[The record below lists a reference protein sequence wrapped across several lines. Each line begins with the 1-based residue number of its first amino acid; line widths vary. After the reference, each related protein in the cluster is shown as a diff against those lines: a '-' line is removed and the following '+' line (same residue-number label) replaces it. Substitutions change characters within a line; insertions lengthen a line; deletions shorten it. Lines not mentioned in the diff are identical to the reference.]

1 MKKFAL
7 FAAGFLAAATLAA
20 APAAVKPADA
30 DGLSYHSPADSP
42 FRLSGFAFYDQDQV
56 YRRLPVKPDRALPEK
71 VERLAWNTA
80 GGQIAFRT
88 DSKRVVLAVKT
99 QFNSVMYH
107 MAQTGSAGFDLY
119 TGAPGRRLFSGVS
132 KFKAGSTEY
141 TAEIFR
147 NPDPKM
153 REFLLD
159 FPLYSGV
166 ESVFIGLDAGAKIE
180 PPTPWADPRPVVVY
194 GSSITQGGC
203 ASRPGMVYTNILSRK
218 LNRPVLNFGFSGA
231 GCGEPEVVD
240 EVVKVKN
247 PALFILDYEA
257 NTKDAATMG
266 QTMPYFIRAI
276 RARHPATP
284 ILILTKIRYPRE
296 AIDSAPSENA
306 PRPGKVA
313 ELQQIQRKIA
323 AEFAQNDPNI
333 HFIDGSDIL
342 GDEWDEATVDG
353 VHPNDFGFHRMA
365 ANLLPSLEKILA
377 GKAAAEPMN
386 TK

>member
-1 MKKFAL
+1 MKKIMM
-7 FAAGFLAAATLAA
+7 FAAGFLAAVLAA

-30 DGLSYHSPADSP
+30 DGLKYYAPSESP
-42 FRLSGFAFYDQDQV
+42 FRLSGFPFYDQDQV
-56 YRRLPVKPDRALPEK
+56 YRRLPVKPGRALPDK

-132 KFKAGSTEY
+132 KFKAGATGY
-141 TAEIFR
+141 TTDIFR
-147 NPDPKM
+147 NPDAKM

-166 ESVFIGLDAGAKIE
+166 ESVFIGLDAGAKVE
-180 PPTPWADPRPVVVY
+180 APTPWADPRPVVVY

-218 LNRPVLNFGFSGA
+218 LNRPVINLGFSGA

-240 EVVKVKN
+240 EVAKIKD

-257 NTKDAATMG
+257 NTKDAATMR

-296 AIDSAPSENA
+296 AIDTAPSENA
-306 PRPGKVA
+306 PRPAKVA
-313 ELQQIQRKIA
+313 EVQEVQRQIAVESAKT
-323 AEFAQNDPNI
+323 DPNI
-333 HFIDGSDIL
+333 HFIDGSNIL

-365 ANLLPSLEKILA
+365 ANLLPAIEKILA
-377 GKAAAEPMN
+377 GKTTANKETA
-386 TK
+386 K